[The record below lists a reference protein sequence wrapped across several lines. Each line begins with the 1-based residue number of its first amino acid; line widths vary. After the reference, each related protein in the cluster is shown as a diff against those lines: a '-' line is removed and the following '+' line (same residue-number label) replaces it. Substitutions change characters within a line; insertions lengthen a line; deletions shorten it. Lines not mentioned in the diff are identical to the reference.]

1 MELDLRNAF
10 ISNLNEKIKDIIVQ
24 LAVNDELPM
33 DLTTLDSSV
42 FDSCTTPVVD
52 ALITLQED
60 AFWALDDRW
69 DRGDEG
75 FQAQIDL
82 VNDVLNS

>member
-1 MELDLRNAF
+1 MENSERDSKIFNF
-10 ISNLNEKIKDIIVQ
+10 NEKLKAILIE

-42 FDSCTTPVVD
+42 FESCTAPLVD

-60 AFWALDDRW
+60 AEWALEGRW
-69 DRGDEG
+69 DRSDSG
-75 FQAQIDL
+75 FEAQIEL
-82 VNDVLNS
+82 INSVI

>member
-1 MELDLRNAF
+1 MENTERDYKIA
-10 ISNLNEKIKDIIVQ
+10 IVNEKIKAIIIE

-42 FDSCTTPVVD
+42 FESCTTPLVD

-60 AFWALDDRW
+60 AEWALDGRW
-69 DRGDEG
+69 DRTDEG
-75 FQAQIDL
+75 FEAQIQL
-82 VNDVLNS
+82 IQSVI